1 MLPAGCDPLPA
12 APPLPAT
19 LDVKSPTVEGVVEAL
34 DASLGEVHKA
44 FFRCFPDEDDLVA
57 RVHTGFGR
65 WLRTTLHLWSDTPLT
80 AALRTLGAATPDE
93 MSTVIIRAYSR
104 ALRQAP
110 LDVADAVS
118 RTKAM
123 ADRGNAQ

>member
-1 MLPAGCDPLPA
+1 MA
-12 APPLPAT
+12 
-19 LDVKSPTVEGVVEAL
+19 AL
-34 DASLGEVHKA
+34 DASLGDAHKA
-44 FFRCFPDEDDLVA
+44 FFRCFPDEEDLVA
-57 RVHTGFGR
+57 RVHAGFGR
-65 WLRTTLHLWSDTPLT
+65 WLRNTLHLWSDTPLT

-104 ALRQAP
+104 ALRHVP
-110 LDVADAVS
+110 IDVAGAVS